1 MSNKE
6 SPFAYV
12 TEKGQVN
19 VEEAAH
25 NDRVV
30 SPSLGSGG
38 GGGGGGGGSGGG
50 GVFGESGPG
59 LQRQLKSRHIQMIAI
74 GACCFVFFIFDV
86 QHGRHIRIYRWCHW
100 YWYVST
106 CFLFGFGLGCLTL
119 MVGGLRTGLFLRTAE
134 TLAQGGPAGLLFGYT
149 AFSTVCVS
157 GMLFALL

>member
-6 SPFAYV
+6 SPLTYV
-12 TEKGQVN
+12 TEKGQVS

-25 NDRVV
+25 NDRPVV

-38 GGGGGGGGSGGG
+38 GGGGG

-74 GACCFVFFIFDV
+74 GACCSVFFIFDV
-86 QHGRHIRIYRWCHW
+86 QHGRHLRIYRWCHW
-100 YWYVST
+100 YWYVSA
-106 CFLFGFGLGCLTL
+106 CLFFCFGLGCLTL
-119 MVGGLRTGLFLRTAE
+119 MVGGLWTGLFLRTAE